1 MYMGLDIHMK
11 SISYCVMD
19 GKGEILKEGAIAA
32 TVPKVV
38 QLVQRHGVTH
48 ATLEACGN
56 WQPYYDALV
65 SLEVDTSLAHPN
77 RVRAIAAA
85 RIKTDSIDA
94 RTLAHLLRADL
105 IPEA

>member
-77 RVRAIAAA
+77 G
-85 RIKTDSIDA
+85 
-94 RTLAHLLRADL
+94 
-105 IPEA
+105 